1 MFNRFLAV
9 ALAAALVGV
18 LSTSDALAQSG
29 TRGGY
34 SAPSPAVAAPSY
46 ASPSYAPSYNSPTG
60 QSYSGAQGVVGQP
73 YEAQGVPSYGAG
85 VPQIVAS
92 PTYGAPCSSSAV
104 VARPAYTSYRPTYG
118 LPLVRRFFGMPY

>member
-1 MFNRFLAV
+1 MSNRFLAV

-34 SAPSPAVAAPSY
+34 SAPAPAVAAPSY

-60 QSYSGAQGVVGQP
+60 QSYSRAQGVVGQP
-73 YEAQGVPSYGAG
+73 YGAQG

-92 PTYGAPCSSSAV
+92 PSYGTPCGSSAV
-104 VARPAYTSYRPTYG
+104 VARPAYTSYRPTYSF
-118 LPLVRRFFGMPY
+118 PLVRRFFGMPY